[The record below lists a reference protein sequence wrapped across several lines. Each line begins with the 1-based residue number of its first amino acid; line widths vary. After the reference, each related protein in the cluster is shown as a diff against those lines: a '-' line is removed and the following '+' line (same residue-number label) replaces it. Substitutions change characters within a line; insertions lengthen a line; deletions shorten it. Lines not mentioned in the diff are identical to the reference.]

1 MIHRSALE
9 IAADVVASSTDAY
22 GASSFEEFGAW
33 YNGGGNE
40 LIPWIELLD
49 LKKWPFASPAVAES
63 TESAGA
69 MLEFPLSSDGDDTLR
84 IQQQDIDDLQVIL
97 SRTQLHTAE
106 VETLHELFHNVSD
119 DGEKLTKRGFD
130 FAIRELVPGES
141 LSDEDKE
148 FLSLALSNIFF
159 AFDRTGEGEVDLA
172 EFASGF
178 SILGAGSKSDK
189 LALGFQLFD
198 ADGDGL
204 LDREEVAAY
213 LRSFLTLL
221 FALTVHASQMPAED
235 LYALIDRRA
244 LEIAADVVASSTDAY
259 GAASFEE
266 FGAWYNGGGNEL
278 IPWIELLDLKK
289 WPFSSPAV
297 AEGKGKEVQAQP
309 QASLQASPP
318 VTLSAL
324 LADTDTDTD
333 GGRADATDADVDA
346 AEAEGKGKGGD
357 RGSTDDICR

>member
-1 MIHRSALE
+1 M
-9 IAADVVASSTDAY
+9 
-22 GASSFEEFGAW
+22 G
-33 YNGGGNE
+33 
-40 LIPWIELLD
+40 
-49 LKKWPFASPAVAES
+49 
-63 TESAGA
+63 
-69 MLEFPLSSDGDDTLR
+69 
-84 IQQQDIDDLQVIL
+84 
-97 SRTQLHTAE
+97 
-106 VETLHELFHNVSD
+106 
-119 DGEKLTKRGFD
+119 
-130 FAIRELVPGES
+130 
-141 LSDEDKE
+141 E

-235 LYALIDRRA
+235 VYELIDRRA

-259 GAASFEE
+259 GASSFEE

-289 WPFSSPAV
+289 WPFASPAV
-297 AEGKGKEVQAQP
+297 AESAMLEFPLSSESDDTLRIQQ
-309 QASLQASPP
+309 QDIDDLQ
-318 VTLSAL
+318 VILS
-324 LADTDTDTD
+324 
-333 GGRADATDADVDA
+333 R
-346 AEAEGKGKGGD
+346 
-357 RGSTDDICR
+357 